1 MRKSHT
7 TVVVAAGLSAL
18 LSQVGSTQSPPSP
31 SWPGLWGPGRN
42 GATTVAGRTPK
53 RFRELWR
60 HRSAGG
66 YSEVVAEGSRAFTME
81 LKDGADYVVSFDA
94 QSGRERWRARVADT
108 YRGHDG
114 SHDGPISTPTIAGSD
129 IFALGPNGHLVALDA
144 ASGKERWR
152 HDLAK
157 TFAVKG
163 PAYGFASSPLVEG
176 SLVIVQ
182 TGGEKS
188 GGLFAFDRATGRQV
202 WHAAHAKTPAYA
214 SAVAA
219 TLVGTRQIIAAAGD
233 RTFAVA
239 PSDGR
244 LLWSIAGPSASEEM
258 NNSPQV
264 LPDDRVLLTFWGEA
278 VALRIAKQAEAF
290 TASEIWRSPR
300 IRNSHGPTIYRDGF
314 LYGFAGGMLVCADAT
329 TGEVKWRHRTY
340 DGALVGLGEYLLL
353 LGRGSGDLHVIRA
366 SPEGYSELLK
376 TTVFT
381 PGATS
386 ITGPSVAG
394 DRIFLRNVEEIV
406 ALQIEG

>member
-1 MRKSHT
+1 MRTSHT
-7 TVVVAAGLSAL
+7 TIVVAAGLSVL
-18 LSQVGSTQSPPSP
+18 LSQAGSTQSTSP
-31 SWPGLWGPGRN
+31 ANWPGLWGPARN
-42 GATTVAGRTPK
+42 GATVAARTPK

-66 YSEVVAEGSRAFTME
+66 YSEVVSDGPRAFTME
-81 LKDGADYVVSFDA
+81 LKDGADYVVAFDA
-94 QSGRERWRARVADT
+94 ESGRERWRARVGDT

-114 SHDGPISTPTIAGSD
+114 SHDGPISTPSIAGGD
-129 IFALGPNGHLVALDA
+129 LYALGPNGHLVALDA

-152 HDLAK
+152 HDLAT
-157 TFAVKG
+157 TFSVKG

-176 SLVIVQ
+176 TLVIVQ

-188 GGLFAFDRATGRQV
+188 GGLLAFDRATGRQV
-202 WHAAHAKTPAYA
+202 WHAPHAKTPAYA

-219 TLVGTRQIIAAAGD
+219 TLAGTRQIIAAGGD

-244 LLWSIAGPSASEEM
+244 LLWSIAGPSAGEEM

-264 LPDDRVLLTFWGEA
+264 LPGDRVLLTFWGEA
-278 VALRIAKQAEAF
+278 VALGIAKQGETF
-290 TASEIWRSPR
+290 TASELWRSPR
-300 IRNSHGPTIYRDGF
+300 IRNSMGPTIHKDGF
-314 LYGFAGGMLVCADAT
+314 LYGFSGGMLVCADAA

-340 DGALVGLGEYLLL
+340 QGSLVGLGEQLLL
-353 LGRGSGDLHVIRA
+353 LGQGSGELRVIRA
-366 SPEGYSELLK
+366 SADGYSELLK